1 MKFLFPDDGTRACR
15 IKVIGVGGGGGN
27 AVSRMIDAGMK
38 GVEFI
43 VCNTDM
49 QVLSLNKAPTKI
61 QLGAKLT
68 CGLGSGGNPEIGKK
82 AVEESVDEIKGAIKG
97 ADMVFIASGM
107 GGGTGTGASP
117 IIADIAKEEN
127 ALVVGVVTKPFEF
140 EGRKRM
146 QQALEGIRE
155 LKQKISTVIV
165 IPNQKLLSVAPG
177 NITFDEAFKI
187 VDNILLL
194 ATSGISELI
203 TEPELINL
211 DFADVKSVMNEQGNA
226 VMGVGKAKGED
237 RAIHAADVAINCPL
251 LEDSDIRGARGI
263 LVNVKGGKDLTL
275 HEVEDAVSLVKDTAG
290 GDANIIFGAAISNEK
305 NEDVEVTVIAT
316 GIEKDAKIE
325 GRKIHEHNLEIPTF
339 QRRDPK
345 EDVVIKKGNSS
356 IYTPED
362 LEIPTFIRRQMD

>member
-27 AVSRMIDAGMK
+27 AVNRMIDGGLK

-68 CGLGSGGNPEIGKK
+68 CGLGSGGNSEIGKK
-82 AVEESVDEIKGAIKG
+82 AAEESADEIKGALKG

-117 IIADIAKEEN
+117 IIAEIAKEEN

-155 LKQKISTVIV
+155 LKQRISTVIV
-165 IPNQKLLSVAPG
+165 IPNQKLLSVAPR
-177 NITFDEAFKI
+177 NITFDEAFKM

-194 ATSGISELI
+194 ATRSISELI

-211 DFADVKSVMNEQGNA
+211 DFADVKSIMTEQGNA
-226 VMGVGKAKGED
+226 VMGVGRTEGED

-290 GDANIIFGAAISNEK
+290 GDASIIFGAAIAPEEK
-305 NEDVEVTVIAT
+305 GNVEVTVIAT
-316 GIEKDAKIE
+316 GIERETKIE
-325 GRKIHEHNLEIPTF
+325 GKRINEYNLEVPAF
-339 QRRDPK
+339 QRKDLR
-345 EDVVIKKGNSS
+345 EDLVIEKGKSS
-356 IYTPED
+356 IHTSED